1 MSDPGHR
8 EEAGNRVVLTT
19 HRFQGSLGAAD
30 YAADLVD
37 EYFSA
42 TIVRGKL

>member
-1 MSDPGHR
+1 MILGYTEDV
-8 EEAGNRVVLTT
+8 GNRGVLTT
-19 HRFQGSLGAAD
+19 CRFQGSLGAAD

-42 TIVRGKL
+42 KTVRGKL

>member
-1 MSDPGHR
+1 MSELGHR

-19 HRFQGSLGAAD
+19 CRFQGSLGAAD

-37 EYFSA
+37 EYFSKM
-42 TIVRGKL
+42 VRGKL